1 MKSSTRNLVVVGA
14 VLIGILTSVGL
25 LSRFLSY
32 SNAFV
37 SVASAPPSSVELADQ
52 TLRTLNWGN
61 IAFNAPESMRY
72 AQPQIVELLLS
83 PSLSVADLEAQLH
96 QKMGAESAQV
106 HVSNRMEAHLT
117 GSGFAIEALT
127 PDLQAIT
134 SQQIT
139 RWKWEVNPTKLGP
152 QTLHLALSAHIDLA
166 GLDAPLVARTFERE
180 IQVDIT
186 IQQRVSGFIQTNW
199 QWLWA
204 AIVVPIAVFL
214 WKRRTKVSHAP

>member
-1 MKSSTRNLVVVGA
+1 F
-14 VLIGILTSVGL
+14 TSA
-25 LSRFLSY
+25 SHC
-32 SNAFV
+32 
-37 SVASAPPSSVELADQ
+37 VA
-52 TLRTLNWGN
+52 G
-61 IAFNAPESMRY
+61 
-72 AQPQIVELLLS
+72 
-83 PSLSVADLEAQLH
+83 LEAQRE
-96 QKMGAESAQV
+96 QRIGAESAQV
-106 HVSNRMEAHLT
+106 HVSKRMEAHLT

-139 RWKWEVNPTKLGP
+139 RWKWEVSPTKLGP
-152 QTLHLALSAHIDLA
+152 QTLHLALSAHIELA

-186 IQQRVSGFIQTNW
+186 IPQRVSAFIQTNW

-214 WKRRTKVSHAP
+214 